1 MKPFRERNPV
11 VIGFASLAVV
21 AAMMLAAFR
30 AESLPLIGGGD
41 VYYAAF
47 AESGG
52 LEVGDEVRLA
62 GVRVGQVEEIALDGD
77 QVLVT
82 FRVDKG
88 TDFGQDTAASI
99 RIKTLLGALFI
110 QLEPDG
116 VGQLEPDSTIPVAR
130 TDAPYDVVSAF
141 SDLSSTTER
150 IDTERLAKAFDT
162 LAGVAEKTPQEV
174 RGSLVGLSRLS
185 RVVASKD
192 AQLNRLLRN
201 LEQVSGVIA
210 DRNTEL
216 VTLFEDGDVLF
227 RAVAARRAAIH
238 DLLVASRQLSTE
250 LSGLIDDTRADL
262 APALA
267 NLSDV
272 VDTLERN
279 QSELDSTIRLMA
291 PFYRVFANTL
301 GTGPWFDTYIQNMP
315 PVPAVPGLPEL
326 PELPVRGGR
335 S

>member
-11 VIGFASLAVV
+11 IIGFASLAVI
-21 AAMMLAAFR
+21 AALILAAFR

-62 GVRVGQVEEIALDGD
+62 GVRVGQVEEISLDGD
-77 QVLVT
+77 QVLVR

-88 TDFGQDTAASI
+88 TDFGEETAASI

-110 QLEPDG
+110 QLEPAG
-116 VGQLEPDSTIPVAR
+116 SGQLEPDSTIPVDR
-130 TDAPYDVVSAF
+130 TDSPYDVVEAF
-141 SDLSSTTER
+141 SDFSTTTDR
-150 IDTERLAKAFDT
+150 INTHQLAKAFNT
-162 LAGVAEKTPQEV
+162 LSSVAEQTPEEV

-192 AQLNRLLRN
+192 AQLNSLLQN
-201 LEQVSGVIA
+201 LEKVSGVIA

-216 VTLFEDGDVLF
+216 ITLFEDGDVLF
-227 RAVAARRAAIH
+227 RAVAARREAIH
-238 DLLVASRQLSTE
+238 DLLVASREVSVE

-262 APALA
+262 APALT
-267 NLSDV
+267 NLADV

-279 QSELDSTIRLMA
+279 QSELDTSLRLMA

-301 GTGPWFDTYIQNMP
+301 GTGPWFDTYVYNMP
-315 PVPAVPGLPEL
+315 PLPALTET
-326 PELPVRGGR
+326 VRGG

>member
-11 VIGFASLAVV
+11 IIGFASLAVI
-21 AAMMLAAFR
+21 AALILAAFR

-52 LEVGDEVRLA
+52 LEVGDEVWLA
-62 GVRVGQVEEIALDGD
+62 GVRIGQVEEITLDGD
-77 QVLVT
+77 QVMVR

-88 TDFGQDTAASI
+88 TEFGEETAASI

-116 VGQLEPDSTIPVAR
+116 SGQLEPESTIPVAR
-130 TDAPYDVVSAF
+130 TDSPYDVVSAF
-141 SDLSSTTER
+141 SDLSTTTDR
-150 IDTERLAKAFDT
+150 LDTDQLAKAFNT
-162 LAGVAEKTPQEV
+162 LSSVAEQTPEEV

-192 AQLNRLLRN
+192 AQLNRLLQN
-201 LEQVSGVIA
+201 LEKVSGVIA

-216 VTLFEDGDVLF
+216 ITLFEDGDVLF
-227 RAVAARRAAIH
+227 RAVAARREAIH
-238 DLLVASRQLSTE
+238 DLLVASREVSIE

-262 APALA
+262 APALT
-267 NLSDV
+267 NLADV
-272 VDTLERN
+272 VETLERN
-279 QSELDSTIRLMA
+279 QSELDTSLRLMA

-301 GTGPWFDTYIQNMP
+301 GTGPWFDTYVHNMP
-315 PVPAVPGLPEL
+315 PLPALTEN
-326 PELPVRGGR
+326 VRGGG